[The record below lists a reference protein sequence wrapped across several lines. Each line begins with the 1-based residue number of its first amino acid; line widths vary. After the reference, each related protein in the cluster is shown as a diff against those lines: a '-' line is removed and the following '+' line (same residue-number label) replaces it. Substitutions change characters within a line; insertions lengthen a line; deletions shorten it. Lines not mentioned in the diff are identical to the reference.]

1 MGGKKGAGRVEGTGL
16 VGTKVE
22 VEEKEEDRL
31 NRRRNSA
38 EGKGDQELEKD

>member
-1 MGGKKGAGRVEGTGL
+1 MGAGRVEGIGL
-16 VGTKVE
+16 GGTRVE

-31 NRRRNSA
+31 NRRRNSD